1 MFWKTFWNF
10 LVRRKISPAFGRKKT
25 GNLFLIS
32 CFCVAV
38 NSGGYSVVI
47 PQKQTCSPCLKRF
60 LCRWGFGCP
69 ALSFSASCKSHLSRL
84 TGSYRFP
91 CSIRLQKSVPL
102 WILAPDWRQ
111 GSSAPYSKRVRL
123 MSAPPFSTRRWCGL
137 ISNPGKISIGEC
149 GGCMASSGIISARAA
164 MASSTA
170 FSSASLNVSMIILA
184 TISTSCYWK
193 HTWYVLCIRMNIS

>member
-91 CSIRLQKSVPL
+91 CSIRLQRFVLL
-102 WILAPDWRQ
+102 WIPVPDWRQ
-111 GSSAPYSKRVRL
+111 GNRVRHTLNGWGLCLYRLSVPDVDAVWFPIPEKL
-123 MSAPPFSTRRWCGL
+123 MRV
-137 ISNPGKISIGEC
+137 IV
-149 GGCMASSGIISARAA
+149 AA
-164 MASSTA
+164 VW
-170 FSSASLNVSMIILA
+170 LPVVSYQQGRLWLFQPLFLLYLWM
-184 TISTSCYWK
+184 
-193 HTWYVLCIRMNIS
+193 